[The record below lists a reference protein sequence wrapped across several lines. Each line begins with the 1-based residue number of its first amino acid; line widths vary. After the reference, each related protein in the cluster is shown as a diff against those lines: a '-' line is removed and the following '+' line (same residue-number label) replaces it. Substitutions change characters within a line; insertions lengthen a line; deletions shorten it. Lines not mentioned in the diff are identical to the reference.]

1 MSKRIQIIFIM
12 LLVVSLCAPA
22 VFGELRA
29 HYTFDDGT
37 ANDSSGN
44 ETHAQLQGNAKV
56 VEDTDLVP
64 GEVFKVVEFNGGF
77 DVLVTPGLTVQEKV
91 PTLTFAAW
99 IKPKEENFDGT
110 LRSLISH
117 KVVPW
122 VDGTIHFMLQNRSL
136 RFSVK
141 FDTGLTGTT
150 EFEADQWY
158 HVAVVRDGTDMI
170 AYVNGQEDTRVTGT
184 REITFKDGF
193 NIGAHA
199 NASRQFYGRM
209 DDIRIYDHALTA
221 EELLAIALALFPK
234 LELAAGPN
242 PVNGETNV
250 VRDAQLSWMA
260 GEGADQH
267 DVYFGTNF
275 EDVNNATTT
284 DDPASVYKSRQETST
299 YTPGRLEFGQTYYWR
314 VDGVKA
320 LDGSVYKGSIWEFT
334 VEPVGYALSG
344 ELITAIASSS
354 TDPNGVGP
362 ENTINGSGLD
372 DNDLHSVEQEDMWLS
387 SSTGPQPTWIEYEF
401 NRVYKLHE
409 MQVWNH
415 NSFLERV
422 VGFGIK
428 DATVEYSTDEAS
440 WTTVGTTH
448 EFARGASAAG
458 YAANTF
464 VDLSGLAAKYVKIT
478 ANSNWGSLSQ
488 YGLSE
493 VRFLYVPVLATEP
506 DPASSATD
514 MDVDNVTL
522 SWRAG
527 REAASHDVYLSTD
540 EQAVINETI
549 SPVSVPA
556 DSSYASYDTGT
567 LDLSQTY
574 YWKINEVNEA
584 ETPTTWQGDV
594 SNFSTREYLVV
605 DDFELYNDISP
616 EEEGSNLIY
625 ETWVD
630 GFENPANG
638 STIGYT
644 EAFQPSMEISLVYG
658 GKQSVPLFYDNTVAT
673 YSEVTVNVA
682 NLQVGHDWSKSDI
695 KTLSLWFYGDP
706 NNVAGQMYIKVNGL
720 ELTYDSDTDNITR
733 AGWQP
738 WNIELASLGVDLA
751 NVTNLSIG
759 FRGGGSGV
767 VYFDDIRLYSYSR
780 RLLTPVE
787 PNPANLVG
795 HWQLDGDFNDS
806 SGNGLHGTGMGGPT
820 FALGKSGQAINLD
833 GVDDYVNITG
843 YKGILVDADNVQQP
857 FTISCWFKTTG
868 NGEMVTWGEGSPAGH
883 RMTFRIDAGRLRT
896 EHGAGNIQGDITCND
911 GQWHHAAVTIARGAA
926 VKTPDAKLWLDGL
939 FDMRSSTDGDTDPY
953 ILTAGADVSIGR
965 RADNDSRYFPGTID
979 EVRIY
984 DRVLTEEEIAWLASR
999 TKPFDEPF

>member
-1 MSKRIQIIFIM
+1 MSKRIQRIFIM

-22 VFGELRA
+22 VFGELKA

-44 ETHAQLQGNAKV
+44 GAHAQLQGNAKV

-64 GEVFKVVEFNGGF
+64 GEVFNVLEVNGGD

-91 PTLTFAAW
+91 PTLTFATW

-141 FDTGLTGTT
+141 NDSGLTGTV

-184 REITFKDGF
+184 NQITFKDGF

-199 NASRQFYGRM
+199 NASRQFFGRM
-209 DDIRIYDHALTA
+209 EDIRIYDHALTA
-221 EELLAIALALFPK
+221 EELLAIALAPFPK

-242 PVNGETNV
+242 PVNGETDA
-250 VRDAQLSWMA
+250 VRDAQLSWTL

-275 EDVNNATTT
+275 DDVNNTTT
-284 DDPASVYKSRQETST
+284 TVDPAGVYMGRQETTT
-299 YTPGRLEFGQTYYWR
+299 YTPGLLEFGQTYYWR
-314 VDGVKA
+314 VDEVKA
-320 LDGSVYKGSIWEFT
+320 ADGTVSKGPVWEFT

-344 ELITAIASSS
+344 ELIMATASSS
-354 TDPNGVGP
+354 ADPNGGP
-362 ENTINGSGLD
+362 VNTINGSGLD
-372 DNDLHSVEQEDMWLS
+372 DNDLHSVEQTDMWLS
-387 SSTGPQPTWIEYEF
+387 STTGPQPTWIEYEF
-401 NRVYKLHE
+401 DRVYKLYE

-428 DATVEYSTDEAS
+428 DATVEYSADGID

-458 YAANTF
+458 YAANTII
-464 VDLSGLAAKYVKIT
+464 DLSGMAAKYVKIT
-478 ANSNWGSLSQ
+478 ANSNWGSLPQ

-506 DPASSATD
+506 DPASGAKD
-514 MDVDNVTL
+514 MDVDDVTL
-522 SWRAG
+522 RWRAG

-540 EQAVINETI
+540 EQAVIDETI
-549 SPVSVPA
+549 SPVSVPV
-556 DSSYASYDTGT
+556 DNSYASYDAGT
-567 LDLSQTY
+567 LDLGQTY

-584 ETPTTWQGDV
+584 ETPATWQGDV
-594 SNFSTREYLVV
+594 SNFSTREFLLVE
-605 DDFELYNDISP
+605 DFESYNDLDPTDP
-616 EEEGSNLIY
+616 ESNRIFF
-625 ETWVD
+625 TWID
-630 GFENPANG
+630 GLDVLTNG
-638 STIGYT
+638 SVVG
-644 EAFQPSMEISLVYG
+644 
-658 GKQSVPLFYDNTVAT
+658 YDNPPFCEQTIVHGDEQAMPFFFSNT
-673 YSEVTVNVA
+673 GSAPYSEAERTFA
-682 NLQVGHDWSKSDI
+682 VGQDWTTGGV
-695 KTLSLWFYGDP
+695 KTLSLWFYGAAS
-706 NNVAGQMYIKVNGL
+706 NTAAQMYVKVNGSKV
-720 ELTYDSDTDNITR
+720 TYDGDASNLM
-733 AGWQP
+733 AAAWQP
-738 WNIELASLGVDLA
+738 WNIELTSFGVGLQ
-751 NVTNLSIG
+751 NVTKLAIG
-759 FRGGGSGV
+759 IDGNGATGTLL
-767 VYFDDIRLYSYSR
+767 FDDIRLYPYDR
-780 RLLTPVE
+780 QFITPVE

-820 FALGKSGQAINLD
+820 FALGKIGQAINLD

-868 NGEMVTWGEGSPAGH
+868 NGEMVTWGESSPAGH

-896 EHGAGNIQGDITCND
+896 EHGDGNIQGDITCND

-926 VKTPDAKLWLDGL
+926 VSTPGAGLWLDGA
-939 FDMRSSTDGDTDPY
+939 FDVRASTDGDLDPY
-953 ILTAGADVSIGR
+953 LLTAGADVSIGR
-965 RADNDSRYFPGTID
+965 RADNDSRYLPGTID

-984 DRVLTEEEIAWLASR
+984 DRMLTREEIAWLAGR
-999 TKPFDEPF
+999 TKPFDKPF